1 MRREPM
7 NNEKTRALV
16 LMDAC
21 AFACTQD
28 FRKETLREFETACR
42 LAEKHGLAE
51 VKVYRDFV
59 ASYQNE
65 RPVRKRH
72 YSRRESGSIAPSTST
87 VASL

>member
-16 LMDAC
+16 LMAAC
-21 AFACTQD
+21 ALACTQD

-59 ASYQNE
+59 ASYQSE